1 MAPFLFTF
9 GGVCY
14 YFVIPEHCHL
24 LIFLYYIPCND
35 IIISLS
41 PTSPF
46 VVLAGFSWSHS
57 DGFNWMQ
64 PTIAATI

>member
-1 MAPFLFTF
+1 VETTSSLDLGYDMAPFLFTF

-35 IIISLS
+35 IIISQS
-41 PTSPF
+41 AKGIHFTSCQNMYK
-46 VVLAGFSWSHS
+46 V
-57 DGFNWMQ
+57 N
-64 PTIAATI
+64 